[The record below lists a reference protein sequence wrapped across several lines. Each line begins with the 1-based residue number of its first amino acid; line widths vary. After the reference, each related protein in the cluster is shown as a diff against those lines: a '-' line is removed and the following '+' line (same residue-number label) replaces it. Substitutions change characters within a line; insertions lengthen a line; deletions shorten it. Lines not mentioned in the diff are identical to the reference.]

1 MPNWCQNSVYIEHDD
16 LAMIDRAES
25 AYKRHEL
32 LEEFIPVPPALKNP
46 ASSTWGGENSAEND
60 KVRAENL
67 EQYGYSSWYDYCV
80 ANWGTKWD
88 VGGEYD
94 TVIRNGNMLILNFDS
109 AWGPPLDAFA
119 KLLDMGFRIRAF
131 YWEPGMCFAGIWDNG
146 HDDYYEYSSVDL
158 DDLEKTLPEDLDHEF
173 NIVQSISEWQES
185 G

>member
-1 MPNWCQNSVYIEHDD
+1 MPNWCMNSVYIEHDD
-16 LAMIDRAES
+16 TAMINRVED

-32 LEEFIPVPPALKNP
+32 FEEFIPVPASLKNP
-46 ASSTWGGENSAEND
+46 DAGTHGGPDAERYD
-60 KVRAENL
+60 AVRAANK
-67 EQYGYSSWYDYCV
+67 EQHGYDSWYDFCV
-80 ANWGTKWD
+80 EQWGTKWD

-94 TVIRNGNMLILNFDS
+94 TVIRNGNKLILSFDS
-109 AWGPPLDAFA
+109 AWAPPLEAFS
-119 KLLDMGFRIRAF
+119 KMLDLGFHIRAF

-146 HDDYYEYSSVDL
+146 HDDYYEYSGIDL